1 MGMGDLYIAYPGEK
15 HGTGPVSNPEN
26 HHLWVGLKLD
36 RLGSS
41 AVRLAAELRRSRGAV
56 SHWLP
61 EVEPVLRGLVAQV
74 VANHPQRRQAVLAY
88 LELVHHLGVAAASRR
103 GAPRV
108 RADRPARFASRSSGR
123 SPTWSSSSTGGCPC
137 AISPR
142 WRRPGACRIFCAQFR
157 REVGVSPAAY
167 HLQLRLDAARLT
179 LRQPGFDVT
188 KTAQLHGF
196 SSSQHFSTLF
206 RRAYNLTPRA
216 WRQAADSKPP
226 AALRRRA
233 VA

>member
-1 MGMGDLYIAYPGEK
+1 VP
-15 HGTGPVSNPEN
+15 NPEN

-36 RLGSS
+36 RLGPA
-41 AVRLAAELRRSRGAV
+41 AVRLAAELRRSRVRSLTGC
-56 SHWLP
+56 P

-74 VANHPQRRQAVLAY
+74 VANHPQRRQAVTAY
-88 LELVHHLGVAAASRR
+88 LELFITLVTQRLHAGERRAPAPTALPYSYAVQRAVAYMEQQLDRRLPLRDLAAM
-103 GAPRV
+103 AT
-108 RADRPARFASRSSGR
+108 ARSV
-123 SPTWSSSSTGGCPC
+123 PH
-137 AISPR
+137 
-142 WRRPGACRIFCAQFR
+142 FCAQFR

-206 RRAYNLTPRA
+206 RRAYNVTPRE
-216 WRQAADSKPP
+216 WRQAAESKPP
-226 AALRRRA
+226 ATKRRRA
-233 VA
+233 AA